1 MEEMWLARNRDG
13 KFHLFIDNVA
23 PKKKTMEGTWEAGG
37 YFPTIIEIPCVYFP
51 QIREYYEKP
60 TKVELIIPHE

>member
-13 KFHLFIDNVA
+13 KVHLFIDEVA
-23 PKKKTMEGTWEAGG
+23 PAKTIEGTWAAQG
-37 YFPTIIEIPCVYFP
+37 YFPTIIEIPRVLFP
-51 QIREYYEKP
+51 QIRGYYAKP

>member
-13 KFHLFIDNVA
+13 KLYLFIDKVP
-23 PKKKTMEGTWEAGG
+23 PKKTIDDTWAAPG
-37 YFPTIIEIPCVYFP
+37 YFPTIIEIPCVHFP